1 MSPEQRELLRETQL
15 VMSLLEGFSDWVM
28 DEVGAE
34 VLPNVPASASASRR
48 AATSAGGRSTG
59 SSPGSPAST

>member
-1 MSPEQRELLRETQL
+1 MACFRETQL

-34 VLPNVPASASASRR
+34 VLPNVGRCARASRR
-48 AATSAGGRSTG
+48 VATSGDAAWTG
-59 SSPGSPAST
+59 SSRA